1 MKRRTLH
8 RHANPAADGFDRMRG
23 SEPTGSPIIENGV
36 RNLRHGFRTLA
47 RSPGFTAVA
56 ILSLA
61 LGTGAN
67 TAVFRLL
74 DAVRLKPLPVPQP
87 EEIVEIEID
96 GGNNGFG
103 LNRGW
108 NSLTYPLWEQIRDGQ
123 EAFSGA
129 FAWAPSELE
138 IGSRENARPVRAVFV
153 SGSAFPTI
161 GIEPAAGRLLTTQDD
176 VSGCEGNLVISHA
189 FWQREFAGGGRV
201 VGSTLEIN
209 GQLLPIVGVT
219 AREFFGIEVGRNFDV
234 ALPFCV
240 LQTFGSQQLEAR
252 DQFWLG
258 AMARLKPDWTVERA
272 ATYLRDAS
280 AGWFQAV
287 APDGYDAEN
296 MARWDRFRL
305 TATPSPN
312 GVSQLRA
319 EYEAALWLLLG
330 ITGLILLIASANLAN
345 LMLARYVARRQEI
358 STRLAL
364 GASRWNVIAQL
375 FSEGVLLAVA
385 GAAAGWVLAIAL
397 CNGLLRF
404 LNARGN
410 VVDLDLSADW
420 RVVAFVFAS
429 ATVAC
434 LFFGLLTALL
444 ATRKASVA
452 ASTTTR
458 GQSSS
463 RQAVS
468 FQRALIVGQ
477 IAVSFVLVV
486 SSLLLVQSFRN
497 LLTLDAGFDQSG
509 LTFSYLNLAGA
520 GVDPDAI
527 PELERSLLASI
538 RGIPGVESAASTTHL
553 PLSGSG
559 WSLQVRNP
567 ETGAPGYPQ
576 FTWVSPGYFETMQI
590 PFLAGR
596 DVTERDTRASPF
608 VLVVNERFAR
618 EYVGEG
624 DPIGQSVRSLAEPFY
639 PEATY
644 QIVGV
649 VSDARYRDLREAP
662 PAIAYSPE
670 QQNPDT
676 RPRLI
681 VVTRSSLLPATLTRS
696 LVSAT
701 QSVNSGVV
709 LTDTV
714 DLRSQVVDGL
724 SRERM
729 LAWLAGFFGILAAV
743 LVGTGLFGVVTYI
756 VSMRRREFGIR
767 IALGADASSVIRMV
781 LRQTALLAVVGCAVG
796 AVTALAVTRVSS
808 GMLFEVSP
816 GDPATFAAAV
826 VLLFSVAVGA
836 ALFPSRN
843 ASRTNPVNSLRAE

>member
-1 MKRRTLH
+1 
-8 RHANPAADGFDRMRG
+8 
-23 SEPTGSPIIENGV
+23 
-36 RNLRHGFRTLA
+36 
-47 RSPGFTAVA
+47 
-56 ILSLA
+56 
-61 LGTGAN
+61 
-67 TAVFRLL
+67 
-74 DAVRLKPLPVPQP
+74 
-87 EEIVEIEID
+87 
-96 GGNNGFG
+96 
-103 LNRGW
+103 
-108 NSLTYPLWEQIRDGQ
+108 
-123 EAFSGA
+123 
-129 FAWAPSELE
+129 
-138 IGSRENARPVRAVFV
+138 
-153 SGSAFPTI
+153 
-161 GIEPAAGRLLTTQDD
+161 
-176 VSGCEGNLVISHA
+176 
-189 FWQREFAGGGRV
+189 
-201 VGSTLEIN
+201 
-209 GQLLPIVGVT
+209 
-219 AREFFGIEVGRNFDV
+219 
-234 ALPFCV
+234 
-240 LQTFGSQQLEAR
+240 
-252 DQFWLG
+252 
-258 AMARLKPDWTVERA
+258 
-272 ATYLRDAS
+272 
-280 AGWFQAV
+280 
-287 APDGYDAEN
+287 
-296 MARWDRFRL
+296 
-305 TATPSPN
+305 
-312 GVSQLRA
+312 
-319 EYEAALWLLLG
+319 
-330 ITGLILLIASANLAN
+330 
-345 LMLARYVARRQEI
+345 
-358 STRLAL
+358 
-364 GASRWNVIAQL
+364 
-375 FSEGVLLAVA
+375 
-385 GAAAGWVLAIAL
+385 
-397 CNGLLRF
+397 
-404 LNARGN
+404 
-410 VVDLDLSADW
+410 
-420 RVVAFVFAS
+420 
-429 ATVAC
+429 
-434 LFFGLLTALL
+434 
-444 ATRKASVA
+444 
-452 ASTTTR
+452 
-458 GQSSS
+458 
-463 RQAVS
+463 
-468 FQRALIVGQ
+468 
-477 IAVSFVLVV
+477 
-486 SSLLLVQSFRN
+486 
-497 LLTLDAGFDQSG
+497 
-509 LTFSYLNLAGA
+509 
-520 GVDPDAI
+520 
-527 PELERSLLASI
+527 
-538 RGIPGVESAASTTHL
+538 
-553 PLSGSG
+553 
-559 WSLQVRNP
+559 LQVRNP

-596 DVTERDTRASPF
+596 DVTERDTGASPF